1 MKDTPQQFLN
11 ALYVAAGDDLYY
23 DGLTVHEAALTA
35 AGNNSTAVNAEYDN
49 WDAWVSQ
56 VEKQYPVWAENFTS
70 GTRQTNAQQAIQTL
84 TQIFKDNAAPKDE
97 QSTSSKLLVQYQ
109 TAAAAYQQAGT
120 QSDYYS
126 AQAKVSD
133 SWIAYV
139 DSVAL
144 ARPAAQAH
152 HSVRVQERPQG
163 ADLMPLTDSQ
173 LEILFKPLNPIR
185 VAKLEGKFSYLE
197 TWDVLAHLSRIF
209 GPTGWDKEVS
219 YEVIYETERE
229 RNRGTWRTRPSAG

>member
-1 MKDTPQQFLN
+1 M
-11 ALYVAAGDDLYY
+11 
-23 DGLTVHEAALTA
+23 
-35 AGNNSTAVNAEYDN
+35 
-49 WDAWVSQ
+49 
-56 VEKQYPVWAENFTS
+56 WAENFTS

-84 TQIFKDNAAPKDE
+84 TQIFKDNEAPAGE
-97 QSTSSKLLVQYQ
+97 QSELVSQLLAQYR

-133 SWIAYV
+133 SWVAYV
-139 DSVAL
+139 DSVAQ
-144 ARPAAQAH
+144 ARPAAQAD
-152 HSVRVQERPQG
+152 HSVRVQERAEG

-173 LEILFKPLNPIR
+173 LEILFKPLNPVR

-229 RNRGTWRTRPSAG
+229 HNRWDVAYSAKCRLTVRDPDGQLVGVHRGRGDRISAEPAQPSRCS